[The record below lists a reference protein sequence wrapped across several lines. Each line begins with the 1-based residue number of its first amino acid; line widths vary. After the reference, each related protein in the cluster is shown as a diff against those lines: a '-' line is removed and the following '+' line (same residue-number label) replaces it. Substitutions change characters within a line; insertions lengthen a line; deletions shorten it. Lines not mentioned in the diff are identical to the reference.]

1 MRHPREVPS
10 FEFDLLYPIDMAK
23 AQANV
28 AEDDCFGKEWN
39 PGVKDCSVCADAEV
53 CGIVFQ
59 KEVKKP
65 KQQAL
70 EKKDGPYLDQA
81 RLMTGEEFKF
91 VEDTIKQTCVDMEPT
106 STEEMFQY
114 FAAKMKTK
122 DEALVVNEMKRFIKS
137 TPNVYTKNGLFFHK
151 EIDMGD
157 DIPF

>member
-1 MRHPREVPS
+1 M
-10 FEFDLLYPIDMAK
+10 
-23 AQANV
+23 
-28 AEDDCFGKEWN
+28 
-39 PGVKDCSVCADAEV
+39 
-53 CGIVFQ
+53 
-59 KEVKKP
+59 KKP